1 MKNLTTAPWTVTKTS
16 HCHTFTPSY
25 WNVVM
30 MSHGDVM
37 MTSHQFVSMTSQIS
51 LKWVSSLKHPATLS
65 GTSPRM
71 ECIHN
76 VPLVR
81 LCNISSNFQMKH
93 PITWPWYVFTTSQN
107 YIVATPSL
115 YYVLYYVFKLLG
127 HEIHL
132 LDFHISSKY
141 QIKHQIFLL
150 QIRRKTR
157 GVVWIIN

>member
-1 MKNLTTAPWTVTKTS
+1 MNCHQDVSLS
-16 HCHTFTPSY
+16 HLHAVLLERRDDVSWRRNDDVPSVRFHDIS
-25 WNVVM
+25 NK
-30 MSHGDVM
+30 
-37 MTSHQFVSMTSQIS
+37 SQM
-51 LKWVSSLKHPATLS
+51 KHPATLS